1 MLSVRG
7 GGGQAAG
14 GVCVGL
20 CVYVCVCVCVVVK
33 GVCAECVCGGGG
45 IIKLQVAGWLAG
57 WLAFLSPNSRLESA
71 GRAGV
76 CLTAGPAGVCL
87 TAGRAGVWLTAG
99 RAGVWLTAGRAG
111 VCLTAGR
118 PGVCLTA
125 GSAGVCHGLVP
136 LPTPSLC
143 SAYIT
148 VPLNVLHYPVQG
160 TPGFTCFF
168 GQQCPAS

>member
-76 CLTAGPAGVCL
+76 CLTAG
-87 TAGRAGVWLTAG
+87 
-99 RAGVWLTAGRAG
+99 
-111 VCLTAGR
+111 R

-168 GQQCPAS
+168 WPAVSSKLSQSSHTNSSNLGR